1 MKISLR
7 QKNLY
12 ILILAFVLTVIAP
25 LRALALPASEV
36 MPAAVAAA
44 TCSMAENGI
53 SASNTSASNTMNCC
67 KVEKQCCC
75 SPAPV
80 EPGNLES
87 SVQSN
92 QNAKFIPIKGT
103 ARPVITDWLTSSPKL
118 QGLGQPAF
126 SKQALA
132 SQRPLYIL
140 KRSLL
145 I

>member
-7 QKNLY
+7 QKNLNL
-12 ILILAFVLTVIAP
+12 LILAFVLTVIAP

-36 MPAAVAAA
+36 LTASAD
-44 TCSMAENGI
+44 TCSMAAREI
-53 SASNTSASNTMNCC
+53 SSSNTMDCC